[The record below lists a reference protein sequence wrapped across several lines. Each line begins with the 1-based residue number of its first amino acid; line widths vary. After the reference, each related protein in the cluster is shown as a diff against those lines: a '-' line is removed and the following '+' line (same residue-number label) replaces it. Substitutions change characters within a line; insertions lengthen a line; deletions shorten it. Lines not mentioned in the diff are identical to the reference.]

1 MALASELSPGWIEC
15 EGNACPVRPG
25 ARVQV
30 QFRHDRSR
38 EAAERLSTPHGN
50 FASSYQ
56 GWVHTGAGTD
66 VVAYRVVQP

>member
-1 MALASELSPGWIEC
+1 MAHQREVSAGWIDC
-15 EGNACPVRPG
+15 DGVRCPVAPG

-30 QFRHDRSR
+30 QFRQDRSR

-50 FASSYQ
+50 LASTYF

-66 VVAYRVVQP
+66 VVAYREVTA